1 MPGREHAE
9 RLWANLLELGPR
21 RLIALALI
29 GLVTLAT
36 VGFGAYYLSRPQQE
50 VLYTGLDKN
59 DVGRIGSALKDAG
72 IPYDVSPDGETV
84 LVNYGATMR
93 ARMLLAERGL
103 PRSGGAGYELFDDL
117 GSLGLTSFMQEVTR
131 VRAIEGE
138 LARTIQSIQ
147 GVTAARVHIVMPE
160 KGSFRRQQRDPSA
173 SVVLRTETPDAT
185 RTAEAIRHLVAAA
198 VPGMTAEKVTVLDT
212 TGALLASGGDQRNL
226 AAGQKAGLE
235 EVIGRRVSDNI
246 RKTLTP
252 YLGID
257 NFQVSVAATL
267 NTDRQRINQTIYDPE
282 SRTERSVRIIR
293 QNESAQNAS
302 NETPTTVQQNLPGEE
317 VTSERGERSSE
328 ENERRE
334 ETVNYEISTK
344 TIEVASDGYAVE
356 HLSVAVLV
364 DRARLAETLGG
375 NPTQQQ
381 IDNQI
386 ADIEQLVA
394 SAAGIDLKRGDMV
407 KVSVVDFIASGEQ
420 FEAVPSLGIGQQ
432 LVRQFGTV
440 VNALTILAVAALVVW
455 FGLRPAM
462 AMLMPERDDRSVV
475 ADTEEVLSLPDAAE
489 SATALQT
496 AGNVNLISDLTSRM
510 NQSALRQVES
520 LVELND
526 AQSAAIL
533 KQWMY
538 AAEGS

>member
-1 MPGREHAE
+1 
-9 RLWANLLELGPR
+9 
-21 RLIALALI
+21 
-29 GLVTLAT
+29 
-36 VGFGAYYLSRPQQE
+36 AYYLSRPQQE

-198 VPGMTAEKVTVLDT
+198 VPGMTAENVTVLDT
-212 TGALLASGGDQRNL
+212 TGTLLASGGDPRNL

-235 EVIGRRVSDNI
+235 EMIGRRVSDNI

-267 NTDRQRINQTIYDPE
+267 KTDRQRINQTIYDPE
-282 SRTERSVRIIR
+282 
-293 QNESAQNAS
+293 
-302 NETPTTVQQNLPGEE
+302 
-317 VTSERGERSSE
+317 
-328 ENERRE
+328 
-334 ETVNYEISTK
+334 
-344 TIEVASDGYAVE
+344 
-356 HLSVAVLV
+356 
-364 DRARLAETLGG
+364 
-375 NPTQQQ
+375 
-381 IDNQI
+381 
-386 ADIEQLVA
+386 
-394 SAAGIDLKRGDMV
+394 
-407 KVSVVDFIASGEQ
+407 
-420 FEAVPSLGIGQQ
+420 
-432 LVRQFGTV
+432 
-440 VNALTILAVAALVVW
+440 
-455 FGLRPAM
+455 
-462 AMLMPERDDRSVV
+462 
-475 ADTEEVLSLPDAAE
+475 
-489 SATALQT
+489 
-496 AGNVNLISDLTSRM
+496 
-510 NQSALRQVES
+510 
-520 LVELND
+520 
-526 AQSAAIL
+526 
-533 KQWMY
+533 
-538 AAEGS
+538 